1 MPKTVQD
8 HIREAAAAAGVPPA
22 LALAVAEQ
30 ESGFNPTVF
39 GPEITVGGQKT
50 RAVGTFQLL
59 PETAKSLGVDPLDP
73 AQNIQGGVKYLRQLL
88 DQHQG
93 DLTKVLGTYG
103 GVVHDT
109 KYVPGV
115 LARVDKFKQA
125 AAAPTTYAPGTMG
138 MRKDLPAHVFMP
150 GSAQSTVAG
159 DPTVTPPAEE
169 STLLGSMAAGF
180 DPRTTTGRIGLG
192 ATAAGL
198 GVGYLLSAP
207 VSVPATAI
215 AGTAAV
221 ARSAVLPWIVR
232 ALGPPVAAALGGGG
246 VAAAEQQLGTA
257 PEGMDPTTEGL
268 KQGAYEVGGRLFMWP
283 IRRVGGA
290 FLASRIG
297 RQASEAVSTRIETA
311 RVTGRQTVSA
321 LRTRVQ
327 EGLDAARSVAE
338 ATREAAVTRGRQ
350 AIGATR
356 RGVAA
361 QTAEVGRRAG
371 AQEVQ
376 AQLRSAEILADVEL
390 ANADAISTLTRQ
402 YDNLL
407 AGAPSVTAT
416 GQLTREAVQG
426 PAKRALDMA
435 GQRVSEAASLG
446 PMINVTP
453 LQGALDD
460 MASKARPAVLFPA
473 KELPKGIGFLTG
485 VAGRPAGA
493 AVGQRMS
500 REEFQRAI
508 AGQLGVDETHPLPG
522 ILGQLQQVKLEQ
534 MPFQDVHRLKML
546 LDEAVNWDR
555 PAKKHLEKI
564 TKGLRTAVREALAV
578 HEPYNVATAAYQSMV
593 PLYRRGIGKQVITAA
608 LNNPDQIARTLKP
621 DNPAQAMALKDLLV
635 TQSAAGG
642 DAQPGQ
648 RAWDHLRSA
657 FTYNNVIKGGVE
669 GLSDRVHRLVE
680 QSPEFAKVVFD
691 DEPSQKILSN
701 LDRLGQSFQLVQQQM
716 AERLAGAKATGK
728 TLVESAKTYGAEEV
742 AGAAARGKAETEAV
756 REAARLAVRD
766 ARRAGA
772 REVRTVARTGQAEI
786 KAADEIARAAV
797 AAARATKAE
806 FKGSSIAAQIRFEE
820 TVANTLRVVG
830 LGPRSLWGALS
841 LVRLLASPK
850 ADDLVRWSTFSDQ
863 NTQRMVNALTG
874 QLPDRAMAGLIRE
887 AASVLYAPQIEEAA
901 Q

>member
-1 MPKTVQD
+1 MADTVQD
-8 HIREAAAAAGVPPA
+8 LIRKAAAENGVPPA

-59 PETAKSLGVDPLDP
+59 PSTAKTLGVDPMDP
-73 AQNIQGGVKYLRQLL
+73 RQNIVGGVKYLRQLL

-93 DLTKVLGTYG
+93 DLSKVLGTYG
-103 GVVHDT
+103 GVVRDT

-115 LARVDKFKQA
+115 LARVDKFKGQV
-125 AAAPTTYAPGTMG
+125 AAPTGQPTVPTGTPPAAAVRGMLAP
-138 MRKDLPAHVFMP
+138 
-150 GSAQSTVAG
+150 STVAG
-159 DPTVTPPAEE
+159 DPQQTPLVTPGAANPEPPG
-169 STLLGSMAAGF
+169 LLASMAAGF
-180 DPRTTTGRIGLG
+180 DPRTTEGRIGLG
-192 ATAAGL
+192 ATGAGL
-198 GVGYLLSAP
+198 ALAP
-207 VSVPATAI
+207 FTGGATA
-215 AGTAAV
+215 G
-221 ARSAVLPWIVR
+221 VLPWVAR
-232 ALGPPVAAALGGGG
+232 VLGPPVVAAVAGGG

-257 PEGMDPTTEGL
+257 PEGMDPLMEGA
-268 KQGAYEVGGRLFMWP
+268 KQGAYEVGGRLLMWP
-283 IRRVGGA
+283 IRRTGSAILG
-290 FLASRIG
+290 SRIG
-297 RQASEAVSTRIETA
+297 KQATEAVTAGIESA
-311 RVTGRQTVSA
+311 KVTGRATVSA

-338 ATREAAVTRGRQ
+338 ATRAATVTRGRA
-350 AIGATR
+350 AITATR

-361 QTAEVGRRAG
+361 QTADIGRRAG
-371 AQEVQ
+371 AQEVA
-376 AQLRSAEILADVEL
+376 AQLKATEILADVEL
-390 ANADAISTLTRQ
+390 ANSDAISTLTRQ

-407 AGAPSVTAT
+407 AGPPSATAT

-435 GQRVSEAASLG
+435 GQRVAEVAQSG

-453 LQGALDD
+453 LQAALDE
-460 MASKARPAVLFPA
+460 MASKARPASLFPA

-522 ILGQLQQVKLEQ
+522 VLGQLQQVKLEQ
-534 MPFQDVHRLKML
+534 LPFQDIHRLKML

-564 TKGLRTAVREALAV
+564 TKGLRMAVRDALSV

-593 PLYRRGIGKQVITAA
+593 PLYRRGVGKQVITAA
-608 LNNPDQIARTLKP
+608 MNNPDQIARTLKP

-642 DAQPGQ
+642 DAQTGQ

-657 FTYNNVIKGGVE
+657 FTYNHVIKGGVD
-669 GLSDRVHRLVE
+669 GLADRVHKLVE
-680 QSPEFAKVVFD
+680 QSPEFAKVIFD
-691 DEPSQKILSN
+691 DEPAQKILSN
-701 LDRLGQSFQLVQQQM
+701 LDRLGQSFQLAQQQA
-716 AERLAGAKATGK
+716 AERVAGAKATGK

-742 AGAAARGKAETEAV
+742 AGAAARGRAETEAV
-756 REAARLAVRD
+756 REAARQAVTA
-766 ARRAGA
+766 ARRQGT
-772 REVRTVARTGQAEI
+772 RDVRTAAQSGKAEITAAQEVARM
-786 KAADEIARAAV
+786 AV
-797 AAARATKAE
+797 AAARAQKAKL
-806 FKGSSIAAQIRFEE
+806 KGSSIGSAMKFEDD
-820 TVANTLRVVG
+820 VANVLRAVG

-841 LVRLLASPK
+841 IVRLMESPK
-850 ADDLVRWSTFSDQ
+850 GSDLVEWAAYSDQ
-863 NTQRMVNALTG
+863 NTQRMVAALTG
-874 QLPDRAMAGLIRE
+874 TLPDRAMAGLIRE
-887 AASVLYAPQIEEAA
+887 AASVMYPPTQPQ
-901 Q
+901 